1 MKWNNIIKV
10 KISPK
15 NIENN
20 CNNMVEY
27 LENKYGENFI
37 KEESLIGTNNGESV
51 FLVRTFRKINDKD
64 LLILKDILGKDY
76 ISATTSADTFH
87 FD

>member
-10 KISPK
+10 RTTLK

-20 CNNMVEY
+20 CNNVVEY

-37 KEESLIGTNNGESV
+37 KEESLIGDSNGESL

-64 LLILKDILGKDY
+64 LFILKEILGEDY
-76 ISATTSADTFH
+76 ISVTTSADTFH